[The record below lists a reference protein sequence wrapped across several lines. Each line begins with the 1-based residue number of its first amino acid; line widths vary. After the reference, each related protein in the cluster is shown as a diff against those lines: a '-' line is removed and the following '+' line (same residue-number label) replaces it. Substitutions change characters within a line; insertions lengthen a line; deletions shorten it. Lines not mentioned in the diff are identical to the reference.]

1 MSLLLISIYKGENR
15 KEYIKYIKTIGG
27 WWNIGLYKLTE
38 EIEWLIID
46 HSSITNLEEM
56 YKLYSKRGYNRFHIP
71 IIQKIKNLIR
81 NYFKK

>member
-1 MSLLLISIYKGENR
+1 MSLLLISIHKGADK
-15 KEYIKYIKTIGG
+15 KEYIKYIKNVGG

-46 HSSITNLEEM
+46 HNSITDLGEL

-71 IIQKIKNLIR
+71 IIQKLKNLII